1 MDLCGLYLVFSDPLW
16 IIFWGIYWLG
26 TLIDILPLK
35 RNQNNTYFLDA
46 ITLSLDSFKGKSICV
61 SIVSIIMCLMVFLG
75 SRQIIIGLGCQD
87 IRVMPEGTYCYYVEA
102 TNEKGKTY
110 TLPARVKKIG
120 EKTYGVSNV
129 YFDNGGFLYFSD
141 FDYVEYDD
149 EFYSWDQRGNEWHIK
164 FTPNKAYH
172 EKVTETEPFEP
183 LGLIFPC
190 IAIITISLATILYI
204 IRIRQENL

>member
-1 MDLCGLYLVFSDPLW
+1 MNLCELYLVFSDPIWLV
-16 IIFWGIYWLG
+16 FTGIYWLG

-35 RNQNNTYFLDA
+35 RDRNDDRFLDA

-61 SIVSIIMCLMVFLG
+61 AIVSIIMCLMVFFG
-75 SRQIIIGLGCQD
+75 SQQIVIGLGCQD

-102 TNEKGKTY
+102 TNERNKTY
-110 TLPARVKKIG
+110 ALPARIKKID
-120 EKTYGVSNV
+120 EITYGVSNV
-129 YFDNGGFLYFSD
+129 YFENGGFLYFSD

-149 EFYSWDQRGNEWHIK
+149 EFYSWDQRDNEWHIQ

-172 EKVTETEPFEP
+172 EKVTETEPFNP

-190 IAIITISLATILYI
+190 IVIITYLLATVSYI
-204 IRIRQENL
+204 KQLRRQDF